1 MNFRSDCVK
10 LKLLSLFSGIG
21 APEVAL
27 RRLGIDYELVGFS
40 EVDKHA
46 IKAYCAIQDVDES
59 LNLGDISRID
69 EEEIPSFDLMTFGF
83 PCTDLSAA
91 GKQKGIILQCRDCN
105 SEFVPVSYDKGC
117 PNCESKH
124 IHSVTP
130 SGLIFDALRILAYHR
145 PKYFL
150 AENVKNLVQKKF
162 KDDFEKIIEYMES
175 LGYNVSWQVLNAKDF
190 LVPQNRERVFIVGT
204 QSNLGQAFTFPQTRT
219 YPNYILD
226 EVAVTHERNLSDVT
240 ELNVEERYYVATDR
254 TEELVRNS
262 PSNVPTKPGVYG
274 CSLRTRSYRGQPQ
287 QLEVRKDGLSNTIT
301 SVQKDSLLLEVLE
314 DDAELPILHN
324 IYGGFKEDKPRVFTE
339 YSPTIRTA
347 KGGGHIPFVCTSDE
361 SRVEKVIGKYRIR
374 KLTPLETMRLMDF
387 DDEDYF
393 KIKEIGISNT
403 QIYNM
408 AGNSI
413 VVAVL
418 EEIFKN
424 LLREKG

>member
-1 MNFRSDCVK
+1 MK

-46 IKAYCAIQDVDES
+46 IKAYCAIHDVDES

-91 GKQKGIILQCRDCN
+91 GKQKGIILQCKNCN
-105 SEFVPVSYDKGC
+105 NEFVPVSYSEGC
-117 PNCESKH
+117 SNCDSKH
-124 IHSVTP
+124 IRSVTP
-130 SGLIFDALRILAYHR
+130 SGLVFDALRILTHHR
-145 PKYFL
+145 PKYFV

-226 EVAVTHERNLSDVT
+226 EAAVTHEHNLSDVT
-240 ELNVEERYYVATDR
+240 ELNAEERYYVVTDR
-254 TEELVRNS
+254 TEELVRN
-262 PSNVPTKPGVYG
+262 
-274 CSLRTRSYRGQPQ
+274 
-287 QLEVRKDGLSNTIT
+287 
-301 SVQKDSLLLEVLE
+301 
-314 DDAELPILHN
+314 
-324 IYGGFKEDKPRVFTE
+324 
-339 YSPTIRTA
+339 
-347 KGGGHIPFVCTSDE
+347 
-361 SRVEKVIGKYRIR
+361 
-374 KLTPLETMRLMDF
+374 
-387 DDEDYF
+387 
-393 KIKEIGISNT
+393 
-403 QIYNM
+403 
-408 AGNSI
+408 
-413 VVAVL
+413 
-418 EEIFKN
+418 
-424 LLREKG
+424 